1 MLFAYAISGDTLL
14 SAEALDELRSAA
26 AHIESEHM
34 PSGSFGFDWES
45 LAPESR
51 VSGTFLRGYQ
61 HVGSREEALEVALAL
76 QALSARFPQ
85 FMIYMSGAAGL
96 PMTQL
101 VGGAFELFAETYETA
116 LSHARVTIERAAR
129 RARA

>member
-14 SAEALDELRSAA
+14 STEALDELRAAA

-45 LAPESR
+45 LAPETR
-51 VSGTFLRGYQ
+51 VEGTFLRGYQ
-61 HVGSREEALEVALAL
+61 HVGTRTETLEVALAL

-85 FMIYMSGAAGL
+85 YMIYMSGAGDL

-101 VGGAFELFAETYETA
+101 VAGEFELFAETYERA
-116 LSHARVTIERAAR
+116 LDSVRVTIERTAR